1 MLNKYVHMRTQTQ
14 AQCTEMKWNIAW
26 LFWRLYFAVVCGAVP
41 VWRVCL
47 LYFRLCISATIGA
60 FYPLNICKCRWIL
73 STADEFQCLGISTR
87 SFK

>member
-41 VWRVCL
+41 VWRVEAFRLPVIFQAVYICHHWCL
-47 LYFRLCISATIGA
+47 LSLEHMQMSVD
-60 FYPLNICKCRWIL
+60 
-73 STADEFQCLGISTR
+73 S
-87 SFK
+87 